1 MKGFSLLELLVVL
14 TLLGLISAILLPNIT
29 SLVGSVSARVEIEE
43 VRSRINS
50 LGIYAATEEVAFAIG
65 GDDDILNLAVGL
77 GSDDRVIENWTLQ
90 AEEPVRYRPNGVC
103 LGGAVEL
110 YHGDDLYSTVTL
122 EPPYCQ
128 LPETL

>member
-14 TLLGLISAILLPNIT
+14 TLLGLISAILFPNIT
-29 SLVGSVSARVEIEE
+29 SLVGTVSARVEIEE

-65 GDDDILNLAVGL
+65 RDDDILNLAVGL

-90 AEEPVRYRPNGVC
+90 AEEPVRLQTQRC
-103 LGGAVEL
+103 LPRRRRR
-110 YHGDDLYSTVTL
+110 TVSRG
-122 EPPYCQ
+122 
-128 LPETL
+128 